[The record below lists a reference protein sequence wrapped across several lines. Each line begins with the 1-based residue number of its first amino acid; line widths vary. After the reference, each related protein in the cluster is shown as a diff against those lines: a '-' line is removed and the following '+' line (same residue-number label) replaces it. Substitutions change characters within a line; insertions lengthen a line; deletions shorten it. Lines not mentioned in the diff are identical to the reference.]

1 MFFLIVKGGIL
12 TYGKMK
18 DIPVTRELIDF
29 VKYSR
34 EARKRS
40 RKSKRGESRAK
51 KSVRRG

>member
-12 TYGKMK
+12 RYGKMK

-40 RKSKRGESRAK
+40 RKSKRGGK
-51 KSVRRG
+51 